1 MRTKSILL
9 VTLMGL
15 VPAAVLAGLPPK
27 EVSEKLKDAG
37 NSAITRLVERFVKE
51 DWGDRHKSFVILP
64 IPGDIERD
72 YFSQRL
78 QDEFARL
85 GRTAGYDLYTRQD
98 EDAAA
103 LIDEVVMGI
112 EKGDLMDRDT
122 IAKFGVI
129 GADAII
135 LTRVDYSSS
144 ADGETLRFNLEPY
157 VVETRQRLAGG
168 EEKAFVAAPAAPPPP
183 RTPWWVILGAGLGGL
198 LVLIVVLRWI
208 YSASRPR

>member
-1 MRTKSILL
+1 MKSIML
-9 VTLMGL
+9 VILMGL
-15 VPAAVLAGLPPK
+15 VPLAVQAGLPPK
-27 EVSEKLKDAG
+27 EVSEKLKDEG
-37 NSAITRLVERFVKE
+37 NGAITRLVERFVNE
-51 DWGDRHKSFVILP
+51 DWGGRHKSFVILP

-85 GRTAGYDLYTRQD
+85 GRNVGYDLYTRQD
-98 EDAAA
+98 EDASA
-103 LIDEVVMGI
+103 LIDEVVMGL
-112 EKGDLMDRDT
+112 EKGDIMDKDT
-122 IAKFGVI
+122 IAKFGVV

-144 ADGETLRFNLEPY
+144 AEGETLRFNLEPY

-168 EEKAFVAAPAAPPPP
+168 EEKAFLAAPAPPLPP
-183 RTPWWVILGAGLGGL
+183 GTPWWVILGAALGGL
-198 LVLIVVLRWI
+198 LVLVVVLRWI